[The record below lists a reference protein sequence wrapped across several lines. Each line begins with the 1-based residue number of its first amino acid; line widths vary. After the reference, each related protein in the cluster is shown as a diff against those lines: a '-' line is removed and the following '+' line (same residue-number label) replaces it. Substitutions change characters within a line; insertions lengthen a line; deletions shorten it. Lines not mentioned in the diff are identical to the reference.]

1 MSKRKGTQGAK
12 GAETK
17 LREEEVVEC
26 STSAASGECQEGSQH
41 ESEEGPEVRAR
52 KRWADVES
60 DDEEEHFP
68 GFGDLNSTNV
78 TTGKQQETETNPKHT
93 VPESGDGKS
102 ESVDEPAAD
111 DWQEV
116 TKKTK
121 QSKPVQEDPVRSV
134 RRDRGRGGGDRR
146 RKDGNGKDGKDGKDD
161 KEKKEGQ
168 ARRRDPKS
176 GAQGDEKGARR
187 RGEQEKNGERKDQG
201 KARSEK
207 KEEKPKETWRKKNSE
222 EDVQADKPKD
232 LKAEGAGGAMEK
244 KEVPKREGNEAPKN
258 ADGKGNE
265 RKTEKRD
272 SGRYHERQRKEAK
285 ENDSTQDGAPKPSR
299 QNSGRTDGRRERGG
313 RGRPGG
319 GNGNHQRASGPT
331 AEDWFA
337 SRMQTAC

>member
-12 GAETK
+12 GVETK

-68 GFGDLNSTNV
+68 GFGDLNSTNA
-78 TTGKQQETETNPKHT
+78 TTGKQQETETETNPKHT
-93 VPESGDGKS
+93 EESGDGK
-102 ESVDEPAAD
+102 ESVDKPAEEE
-111 DWQEV
+111 WQEV

-207 KEEKPKETWRKKNSE
+207 KDVPKETWRKKNGE
-222 EDVQADKPKD
+222 EDVQADKPK
-232 LKAEGAGGAMEK
+232 AEGAPAGAMEK

-272 SGRYHERQRKEAK
+272 SGRNHERQRKEPK
-285 ENDSTQDGAPKPSR
+285 ENDSMQDGAPKASR

-313 RGRPGG
+313 RRPGG
-319 GNGNHQRASGPT
+319 GNGSQRASGPT